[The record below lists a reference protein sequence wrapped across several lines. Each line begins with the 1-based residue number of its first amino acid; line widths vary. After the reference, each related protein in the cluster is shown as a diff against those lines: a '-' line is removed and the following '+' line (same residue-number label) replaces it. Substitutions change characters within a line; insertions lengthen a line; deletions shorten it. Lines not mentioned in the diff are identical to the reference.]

1 MPERRLIIDQQK
13 FSYEGLFNPA
23 EVYNI
28 ISTFFFDKGWDWYE
42 RNNQEMITPSGKQ
55 IKILVE
61 PYKKYTNYYKA
72 VVRIK
77 LIFTDLQEVSVE
89 QDGQELR
96 LSQGLIKIM
105 FDGYIV
111 SDYKGQWADKPLYW
125 FFVIVRD
132 LYFFKNQHK
141 QAEVWLTGDVE
152 ELYHKLKTYLNTF
165 NYRLKR

>member
-1 MPERRLIIDQQK
+1 MAIAPNNVMR
-13 FSYEGLFNPA
+13 A
-23 EVYNI
+23 
-28 ISTFFFDKGWDWYE
+28 FF
-42 RNNQEMITPSGKQ
+42 I
-55 IKILVE
+55 
-61 PYKKYTNYYKA
+61 
-72 VVRIK
+72 RIK